1 MQDDAFLTPP
11 FQIDCANC
19 VHLGKNVFANH
30 GLTVM
35 SVGTITIEDGV
46 MMGPEVGLF
55 TVNHEPQD
63 VRVIYTGEITIRK
76 NAWMGARVNIM
87 PGVTIGEGAIVASGA
102 VVTHDVEPHTLVAGE
117 RPAIK
122 GRVKDMSRYDVIF
135 VGVPVWWYTAPM
147 PVFTF
152 LEQYD
157 FKGKTVIPFCT
168 CYTAEYNTLKDLVKA
183 TPTAAHKDGLTI
195 VTHEMGGQGMD
206 KKHAQIDSWLKSI
219 GY

>member
-1 MQDDAFLTPP
+1 MKKILLFAVLLLGALNVGACAGNNKETKETKNMQDKKILVAYFSWSGNTKDAADYIARKLQADTFE
-11 FQIDCANC
+11 I
-19 VHLGKNVFANH
+19 
-30 GLTVM
+30 
-35 SVGTITIEDGV
+35 
-46 MMGPEVGLF
+46 
-55 TVNHEPQD
+55 
-63 VRVIYTGEITIRK
+63 VRVKPYPTDYQACTEDAK
-76 NAWMGARVNIM
+76 A
-87 PGVTIGEGAIVASGA
+87 EK
-102 VVTHDVEPHTLVAGE
+102 EAGE

-122 GRVKDMSRYDVIF
+122 GKVKDMSRYDVIF

-157 FKGKTVIPFCT
+157 LKGKTVIPFCT

-183 TPTAAHKDGLTI
+183 TPTATHKDGLTI